1 MSEVIVRELTI
12 YPVKGC
18 QGTPLTEA
26 TITERGV
33 VGDRLFAIVE
43 NGETIDQIKAPRLG
57 GVGVVWKAEID
68 QLIFSHPEY
77 GRFEHTRRDSGEL
90 LPTKY
95 ILDTFEGRDQGDEV
109 AKWLSDV
116 TGRSVRLITASEP
129 WRQNLPL
136 DQFKRIDQMLRERFY
151 AVSPVSVSNVA
162 SLEELNGRL
171 KSPVPMNRFRMN
183 VVVDGLD
190 PFQENEIDSLS
201 TSTVSLDSVT
211 VAERCII
218 VTTDQQ
224 TGERKKSDLLP
235 TLNKHYRR
243 PKEERF
249 GSGLVFGAY
258 MAVGQEGVLRVGDK
272 MQVGSVS

>member
-1 MSEVIVRELTI
+1 MSKVIVRELTV

-18 QGTPLTEA
+18 QGTALTEA

-33 VGDRLFAIVE
+33 VGDRLFALVE
-43 NGETIDQIKAPRLG
+43 NGETIDQIKAPQLG
-57 GVGVVWKAEID
+57 GLAVSWNADVDELV
-68 QLIFSHPEY
+68 FSHPEH
-77 GRFEHTRRDSGEL
+77 GRFEHTRRESGEL

-95 ILDTFEGRDQGDEV
+95 ILDTFEGRDQGDEI
-109 AKWLSDV
+109 ANWLSRV
-116 TGRSVRLITASEP
+116 TGRSVRLIAASEP

-162 SLEELNGRL
+162 SLVDLNEHL

-183 VVVDGLD
+183 VVVEGLE
-190 PFQENEIDSLS
+190 PFQENEISSLS
-201 TSTVSLDSVT
+201 TSTVSLERVT

-218 VTTDQQ
+218 ITTDQE
-224 TGERKKSDLLP
+224 TGERKKSDLLQ

-243 PKEERF
+243 PKDERF

-258 MAVGQEGVLRVGDK
+258 MAVGREGVLRVGDT
-272 MQVGSVS
+272 MRIG